1 MLCMWRKQF
10 CYRLSVILYI
20 VQVMMEASVCNNFPS
35 FDGMFRHNRMGMD
48 FNLQKKDMKDGHE
61 IRTWFEECLLA
72 IEITSMHEIFQRDHQ
87 GNCRFIA
94 VVDCRASWL
103 AIICIPALNRLTA
116 LFVSPIMVTDELKRK
131 IEGLIAQAVDDG
143 KLVSSVRN
151 VLDLLKENHL
161 MWTQTLN
168 PDRVGVHWENRD
180 GVGLSC
186 QQVHLLLDDVAAV
199 GFSHEATSGICFE
212 IPVDEGLRQIAM
224 KFNETLHG
232 SNMLPPMPEGMK
244 YLSVA
249 GSHLNMAMRCLI
261 HNTSHHD
268 PKSKLVSN
276 GKLSLGQL
284 EVVDSRF
291 AEACR
296 TGISWRVIDARVQQ
310 EFPTFPKLLQSAM
323 NTTIAKNESE
333 LQLLRKITDVVDRR
347 GQDQMTWASIKDDI
361 LRSKPILAG
370 TCPFLFTFAMRCGGK
385 GGHLLKSSEA
395 YIKIQGHSTRALGH
409 EIYDALS
416 TETKGAQH
424 IFFRHCML
432 KLAYC
437 TRSPEKLVTVQEI
450 KKALAGPQAPLRAQV
465 EKTLQQ
471 GKEIMKN
478 MSVKASNHVHTTVMG
493 NFEVMLARAGLQR
506 KGVHVY
512 HACEAFLKDVGDLM
526 GTHVDSHSDWE
537 SLRLDMESK
546 IENSSKKVGAEGFK
560 KKVLPGTTL
569 LVLRSRIN
577 VCFHQPCSQP
587 SKCLWCT
594 TPFSM
599 INHVRSSL
607 FFSTL

>member
-10 CYRLSVILYI
+10 CYLLSVILLCKSCWKLQFATI
-20 VQVMMEASVCNNFPS
+20 SQVLIACTWPVQTQLQ
-35 FDGMFRHNRMGMD
+35 GMD

-72 IEITSMHEIFQRDHQ
+72 IEITFMHEIFQRDHKE
-87 GNCRFIA
+87 NCRFIA
-94 VVDCRASWL
+94 VVDCRASRL
-103 AIICIPALNRLTA
+103 AIICGPALNRLIA
-116 LFVSPIMVTDELKRK
+116 LFVSPIMVTDELKRN

-143 KLVSSVRN
+143 KLVSSVHN

-161 MWTQTLN
+161 MWRQTLN

-180 GVGLSC
+180 RFGL
-186 QQVHLLLDDVAAV
+186 QVHLLLDDVAAV

-212 IPVDEGLRQIAM
+212 IPTDEGLRQMAM

-232 SNMLPPMPEGMK
+232 SNMLPPMAEGMK
-244 YLSVA
+244 YQSVA

-268 PKSKLVSN
+268 PKSKLVPTGS
-276 GKLSLGQL
+276 GGLS
-284 EVVDSRF
+284 SS
-291 AEACR
+291 CR

-323 NTTIAKNESE
+323 NITIAKNESE
-333 LQLLRKITDVVDRR
+333 LQLLRKITDAVDKRR
-347 GQDQMTWASIKDDI
+347 QDQVTWGSIKDDI

-395 YIKIQGHSTRALGH
+395 YIKIRGHSTRALGH
-409 EIYDALS
+409 EVYDALS
-416 TETKGAQH
+416 TETKAQH

-437 TRSPEKLVTVQEI
+437 TRSPEKLVTVQKI
-450 KKALAGPQAPLRAQV
+450 KKAMAGPQANLRAQV

-478 MSVKASNHVHTTVMG
+478 MSMKASNHVHTTVIG
-493 NFEVMLARAGLQR
+493 DFEVMLARAGLQR
-506 KGVHVY
+506 KGVH
-512 HACEAFLKDVGDLM
+512 
-526 GTHVDSHSDWE
+526 
-537 SLRLDMESK
+537 
-546 IENSSKKVGAEGFK
+546 
-560 KKVLPGTTL
+560 
-569 LVLRSRIN
+569 
-577 VCFHQPCSQP
+577 
-587 SKCLWCT
+587 
-594 TPFSM
+594 
-599 INHVRSSL
+599 
-607 FFSTL
+607 

>member
-1 MLCMWRKQF
+1 
-10 CYRLSVILYI
+10 
-20 VQVMMEASVCNNFPS
+20 
-35 FDGMFRHNRMGMD
+35 
-48 FNLQKKDMKDGHE
+48 
-61 IRTWFEECLLA
+61 
-72 IEITSMHEIFQRDHQ
+72 
-87 GNCRFIA
+87 
-94 VVDCRASWL
+94 
-103 AIICIPALNRLTA
+103 
-116 LFVSPIMVTDELKRK
+116 MVTDELKRK
-131 IEGLIAQAVDDG
+131 IEGLIVQAVDDG
-143 KLVSSVRN
+143 KLVSSVHN
-151 VLDLLKENHL
+151 VLDLLKDNHL

-186 QQVHLLLDDVAAV
+186 QQVHLLLDDVAAL

-212 IPVDEGLRQIAM
+212 IPTDEGLRQIAM

-244 YLSVA
+244 YVSVA

-276 GKLSLGQL
+276 GKLSLGEL

-310 EFPTFPKLLQSAM
+310 EFPTFPKLLQLAM

-347 GQDQMTWASIKDDI
+347 GQDQMTWGSIKDDI

-395 YIKIQGHSTRALGH
+395 YIKIQGHSTQALGH
-409 EIYDALS
+409 EIFDALS
-416 TETKGAQH
+416 TETKEAQH
-424 IFFRHCML
+424 ILFRHCML

-450 KKALAGPQAPLRAQV
+450 KKALAGPQAHLRAQV

-478 MSVKASNHVHTTVMG
+478 MSMKASNHVHTTVMG

-506 KGVHVY
+506 EGVHVY
-512 HACEAFLKDVGDLM
+512 QACEAFF
-526 GTHVDSHSDWE
+526 
-537 SLRLDMESK
+537 
-546 IENSSKKVGAEGFK
+546 EGCGR
-560 KKVLPGTTL
+560 PDG
-569 LVLRSRIN
+569 N
-577 VCFHQPCSQP
+577 PC
-587 SKCLWCT
+587 
-594 TPFSM
+594 
-599 INHVRSSL
+599 
-607 FFSTL
+607 